1 MTLAS
6 IVCLLNNCMQLL
18 LSQEIKAII
27 SESQRLKVKE
37 EKHLF
42 LEEFPL
48 HLVLKVISR
57 QAALFV
63 NKSKCLPKNSTVFK
77 IYFNQVILKKQKK
90 IISIRADLEE
100 SFSLQLDEFLELSGA
115 VVEDGY
121 PIEVDVIFLNNEEKL
136 VKLYEILSG
145 KFTGF
150 YLELLV
156 EDLRFYS
163 QVETKKGRIIL
174 PVSEEA
180 HQFLT
185 IENGTFL
192 CPASRMEDLLLRV
205 VHTHHECSKPC
216 CVDVEG
222 RPLSMSELRLA
233 IAERMGIPYYNK
245 KVSINKHHYFEERRQ
260 EQMVKDYLNKSQ
272 RKWKDSTV
280 KGHNVGKEYRDLE
293 EQTFRV
299 LKKGPGEE
307 DPQWKETTGKRTER
321 EILLDMKKEKEK
333 SIEVPFLG
341 GHVLALGE
349 ESQTVKKALKYAN
362 PELDVDWLP
371 VGRHL
376 KEEDTSSSG
385 LDNEEEEEDL
395 EEETRLLL
403 KDAQTPLDQ
412 LTVDLK
418 LHTQALKRNHF
429 SKGLM
434 NIYKNFKEGRISSE
448 GEFFGEVEEL
458 TRKMKNLYGA
468 DEQEE
473 EGERDLTSD
482 EGIKKRSS
490 GSLQSRRSD
499 DNDDFVW
506 KMSKKVDELSP
517 INRRRAKTLPL
528 NASYAESSSS
538 SDDNKDILNK
548 RIDDRAPNER
558 LELFEDEKDEAAG
571 GLASWVP
578 GLGAIKSWSRGAS
591 PNEMNEEK
599 K

>member
-1 MTLAS
+1 
-6 IVCLLNNCMQLL
+6 
-18 LSQEIKAII
+18 
-27 SESQRLKVKE
+27 
-37 EKHLF
+37 
-42 LEEFPL
+42 
-48 HLVLKVISR
+48 
-57 QAALFV
+57 
-63 NKSKCLPKNSTVFK
+63 
-77 IYFNQVILKKQKK
+77 
-90 IISIRADLEE
+90 
-100 SFSLQLDEFLELSGA
+100 
-115 VVEDGY
+115 
-121 PIEVDVIFLNNEEKL
+121 
-136 VKLYEILSG
+136 
-145 KFTGF
+145 
-150 YLELLV
+150 
-156 EDLRFYS
+156 
-163 QVETKKGRIIL
+163 
-174 PVSEEA
+174 
-180 HQFLT
+180 
-185 IENGTFL
+185 
-192 CPASRMEDLLLRV
+192 
-205 VHTHHECSKPC
+205 
-216 CVDVEG
+216 
-222 RPLSMSELRLA
+222 
-233 IAERMGIPYYNK
+233 MG
-245 KVSINKHHYFEERRQ
+245 
-260 EQMVKDYLNKSQ
+260 
-272 RKWKDSTV
+272 
-280 KGHNVGKEYRDLE
+280 
-293 EQTFRV
+293 
-299 LKKGPGEE
+299 
-307 DPQWKETTGKRTER
+307 
-321 EILLDMKKEKEK
+321 
-333 SIEVPFLG
+333 
-341 GHVLALGE
+341 
-349 ESQTVKKALKYAN
+349 AN

-412 LTVDLK
+412 VTVDLK

-434 NIYKNFKEGRISSE
+434 NIYKNFKEGRINSE

-458 TRKMKNLYGA
+458 TRKMENLHGA

-482 EGIKKRSS
+482 EGINKRSS

-578 GLGAIKSWSRGAS
+578 GLEAIKSWSRGAS
-591 PNEMNEEK
+591 PSEMNEEK